1 MFQLVIF
8 NLAGLTLKETTMSTD
23 QPVVQ
28 HSIYQSLLIQEIA
41 VFLAQWKELG
51 HLVSV
56 SWLFKPGQH
65 SPVSLQLLLQLS
77 SGLPWPKAAE
87 GWGGTSCKPWVQS
100 QLQISQLLLALS
112 MRLLITLHY
121 EDSQRDKATRKV
133 FLLPEHRVHLRN
145 PCEGWILQR
154 GAASEAELQAWQW
167 SEVMN
172 KPHAW

>member
-8 NLAGLTLKETTMSTD
+8 NLAGLALEETTTSID

-28 HSIYQSLLIQEIA
+28 HSIYQSLLVQKIA
-41 VFLAQWKELG
+41 VFLAQWRELG

-56 SWLFKPGQH
+56 SWLFKPGQLVCSDPRQQKAEEELCANRGCSDNYR
-65 SPVSLQLLLQLS
+65 SP
-77 SGLPWPKAAE
+77 GF
-87 GWGGTSCKPWVQS
+87 
-100 QLQISQLLLALS
+100 LLALS

-133 FLLPEHRVHLRN
+133 CLPPEHRLHLRN

-154 GAASEAELQAWQW
+154 GAAS
-167 SEVMN
+167 
-172 KPHAW
+172 